1 MMTNDDLCRSV
12 YLLHLTTGLQSHKLA
27 KLAGWSSRSITNS
40 VKFSS
45 PWSSAAKFCSE
56 REGPRGTLEQRED
69 RLRCSDNLERSF
81 GCIFYLLC
89 DCMNGLSQICVY
101 RVPLKKSLAMGLV
114 AIYIALL
121 QPLHRQ
127 LTHIELTQNSLEE
140 EILCKSKH
148 RLCLCP
154 SSFGSLVPRKQTRG
168 LPSETKWKT
177 WQLLELISLPVYWG
191 SHGLRRWGEVDLR
204 LEHHR
209 GVRVSS
215 IRCHLWYQN
224 LSHNLS
230 IFLVTSFILGTCG
243 WVRTLLEIYL
253 TVSCNADR
261 VALRQFLPLDFA
273 CSCLHL

>member
-101 RVPLKKSLAMGLV
+101 RVPLKKSLAMGFV

-127 LTHIELTQNSLEE
+127 LDSHRAHIELTRGRNSLQIKTSFLSLS
-140 EILCKSKH
+140 IL
-148 RLCLCP
+148 LWQLG
-154 SSFGSLVPRKQTRG
+154 SSEANTWF
-168 LPSETKWKT
+168 TKWNQVKNVAAFGAHFSASVLRFSWVEEVGGGGFKT
-177 WQLLELISLPVYWG
+177 WAPSRSQS
-191 SHGLRRWGEVDLR
+191 
-204 LEHHR
+204 
-209 GVRVSS
+209 
-215 IRCHLWYQN
+215 
-224 LSHNLS
+224 
-230 IFLVTSFILGTCG
+230 
-243 WVRTLLEIYL
+243 
-253 TVSCNADR
+253 
-261 VALRQFLPLDFA
+261 QFD
-273 CSCLHL
+273 